1 MITDF
6 MATLIAFEAGVA
18 KCTQGRH
25 VGQFVVT
32 GYFFFKVLQHMIN
45 YNERRRIRR
54 RKKLQPY

>member
-32 GYFFFKVLQHMIN
+32 GYFFF
-45 YNERRRIRR
+45 
-54 RKKLQPY
+54 

>member
-25 VGQFVVT
+25 VGQLVT
-32 GYFFFKVLQHMIN
+32 G
-45 YNERRRIRR
+45 
-54 RKKLQPY
+54 

>member
-25 VGQFVVT
+25 GNWVI
-32 GYFFFKVLQHMIN
+32 FFKVLQHMIN
-45 YNERRRIRR
+45 YNERR
-54 RKKLQPY
+54 